1 MLSISTRLSVFVV
14 RKALDTLFRA
24 FKWKSYPN
32 ASRQDRNAPG
42 QKTGITKTIVSTY
55 RSQFGLLWRIMLP
68 VVLLAICVDIAL
80 FFRDAAFFTTAAESQ
95 GFQVEWRVN
104 TLDGIDNTIN
114 LDTMDIPHL
123 EWVFERRFGF
133 LPSVTS
139 TRDDGSAWTWSSVLA
154 QSERIGF
161 PCKCAKQRILTLAN
175 DKKSEFPQCQWLLL

>member
-1 MLSISTRLSVFVV
+1 MSTRLSVFVV
-14 RKALDTLFRA
+14 RKAFDTLFGA

-55 RSQFGLLWRIMLP
+55 RSQFGLLWRITLP

-95 GFQVEWRVN
+95 GLQVEWRVN

-154 QSERIGF
+154 QSERINETYHSTNNVTE
-161 PCKCAKQRILTLAN
+161 RLAN
-175 DKKSEFPQCQWLLL
+175 NKKSEFPQCQ